1 LYTAKLESVNR
12 NRNNV
17 GNKAIA
23 LGEMINAGL
32 PVPPGFAVTMNTFE
46 RFLRANKITNKIA
59 EVLGNINYNEYSSVR
74 NASAE
79 IQSLIT
85 NGSFPD
91 YLERPIKEDYEE
103 ISVGREAK
111 EVGGVAYDLI
121 KAGRSD
127 IYVAVRSSLSSEE
140 LPYINFDGQAGS
152 MLNIRGMRQLLDA
165 IKECWASLFTPRA
178 MLYRKNKR
186 ISKVPTVG
194 VVVQKMLD
202 PSKSGFAFTSYPEKN
217 DRSKII
223 IEACWGMG
231 ESISSGIVTPDE
243 YVADKESGSII
254 SRKVRKKL
262 WMKKRD
268 EMYGK
273 SVKEPVPRDKTNLQV
288 LSDGEI
294 RMICDLSL
302 KAEKNFNTQPQD
314 IEWCVE
320 RNKIYLLQSRS
331 LSSFGVFIQPQ
342 EPPSGKGSQI
352 LNGIPASLG
361 ITRGNARIITGP
373 ADFHRIEKGDI
384 AVLKMTYP
392 EIIPVMNRIG
402 GIITDDGGRMCHAAT
417 TSREFDTPCVVATE
431 SGTSLIKDGQEILL
445 DANEGNVY
453 EIRQEPVP
461 QPAAFQPSQFPAQPA
476 PAQPSQFPA
485 QAQPVP
491 FQASQPAP
499 EKEEFGQAPDAT
511 GYNSVIPSQ
520 ASEPP
525 ASDSQEESPTATK
538 TGINLTSPEINPEA
552 LGETDSLSLLRSEY
566 LLADLGRHPFSLA
579 KTEPERLVSVLS
591 EKLGSLARS
600 LYPRKLFYKG
610 IDIRTDELTY
620 LEGGDEEPKEQNPSL
635 GWHGIRR
642 SIDSNEILKCELDA
656 LRKLSSQGVNNIHY
670 AIPFVSGE
678 EEVKA
683 FLEAVDFPLKVG
695 LMVETPAAAID
706 IENLCKEGISFVII
720 NYDTLAQLSLG
731 VDRDNANVSRIYS
744 ESSRPVINLIKH
756 AIRSCRNRNVLT
768 LVSGDMTSSPQMVEE
783 LVSVGSDYI
792 FSDTENIEDL
802 RREVSRIERKLI
814 LENIRK
820 E

>member
-1 LYTAKLESVNR
+1 LYTIKLESVNR

-23 LGEMINAGL
+23 LGEMINASL
-32 PVPPGFAVTMNTFE
+32 PVPPGFAITMNTFE

-59 EVLGNINYNEYSSVR
+59 EILGNINYNEYSSVR

-79 IQSLIT
+79 IQSLII

-127 IYVAVRSSLSSEE
+127 IYVAVRTSLSSEE
-140 LPYINFDGQAGS
+140 LPYINFDGQTGS
-152 MLNIRGMRQLLDA
+152 MLNVRGLRQLLDA

-186 ISKVPTVG
+186 ISKVPTIG
-194 VVVQKMLD
+194 IVVQKMLD

-254 SRKVRKKL
+254 SRKIRKKL

-273 SVKEPVPRDKTNLQV
+273 SVKEPVPRDRTDTQV
-288 LSDGEI
+288 LSDGDI
-294 RMICDLSL
+294 KMICDLSL
-302 KAEKNFNTQPQD
+302 KAEKNFNSQPQD

-342 EPPSGKGSQI
+342 EPPSGKGPQL
-352 LNGIPASLG
+352 LNGIPVSLG
-361 ITRGNARIITGP
+361 VTRGNARIITGP

-384 AVLKMTYP
+384 VVLKMTYP

-453 EIRQEPVP
+453 EIRQEPQYPP
-461 QPAAFQPSQFPAQPA
+461 QPVQPQPGLFQPSPIQTI
-476 PAQPSQFPA
+476 
-485 QAQPVP
+485 P
-491 FQASQPAP
+491 FQPGSVQPQP
-499 EKEEFGQAPDAT
+499 TEREEFSTSPEPT
-511 GYNSVIPSQ
+511 GYNSVIPQ
-520 ASEPP
+520 GAPQTP
-525 ASDSQEESPTATK
+525 QSDSEEGPTATN
-538 TGINLTSPEINPEA
+538 TGINLTSPEIDQEA
-552 LGETDSLSLLRSEY
+552 LKDIDSLSLLRSEY
-566 LLADLGRHPFSLA
+566 LLADAGKHPFSLA
-579 KTEPERLVSVLS
+579 KTEPEQLVSILS
-591 EKLGSLARS
+591 QKLGSLARS
-600 LYPRKLFYKG
+600 LYPKNLFYKG
-610 IDIRTDELTY
+610 MDIRTDELTY
-620 LEGGDEEPKEQNPSL
+620 LEGGDEEPKEQNPNL

-656 LRKLSSQGVNNIHY
+656 MKKLSSQGINNIYY

-678 EEVKA
+678 DEVKA
-683 FLEAVDFPLKVG
+683 FLECVDFPLKVG

-720 NYDTLAQLSLG
+720 NYDSLAQLSLG

-744 ESSRPVINLIKH
+744 ENSRPVINLIKH
-756 AIRSCRNRNVLT
+756 AIRSCKSRNILT

-783 LVSVGSDYI
+783 LVSVGVDCI
-792 FSDTENIEDL
+792 FSDNENIEDL
-802 RREVSRIERKLI
+802 RKELSRIERKLI

-820 E
+820 D